1 MKKTASYVLL
11 LALSLSSAVGFA
23 QEAATKVVDRLH
35 SELLAVM
42 KAGSSLSFKDRE
54 ARLAP
59 VLEEVFDFDAIAKIV
74 TGKHWGSLAE
84 EKRSQFRETFK
95 RLSVATYA
103 DNFAGFS
110 GETFST
116 DSMEDKRGAQLV
128 KTTITD
134 SEGHKT
140 PLHYLLVKHGDA
152 WRVVNVVADGVSDL
166 NLKRA
171 EYDSIIASQGID
183 ALVAKLEA
191 KVASYEG
198 SSKH

>member
-1 MKKTASYVLL
+1 MKKIARYALF
-11 LALSLSSAVGFA
+11 LALSLSGPVGFS
-23 QEAATKVVDRLH
+23 QEVATKVVDRLH
-35 SELLAVM
+35 AELLAVM
-42 KAGSSLSFKDRE
+42 KAGTALSFKDRE

-74 TGKHWGSLAE
+74 TGKHWAPLPE
-84 EKRSQFRETFK
+84 DKRRQFRDAFK

-103 DNFAGFS
+103 DNFGAFT

-116 DSMEDKRGAQLV
+116 DSLEDKRGAQLV

-140 PLHYLLVKHGDA
+140 PLHYLLVKHGDT

-171 EYDSIIASQGID
+171 EYDGIIASQGID
-183 ALVAKLEA
+183 ALVAKLDA
-191 KVASYEG
+191 KVASYES